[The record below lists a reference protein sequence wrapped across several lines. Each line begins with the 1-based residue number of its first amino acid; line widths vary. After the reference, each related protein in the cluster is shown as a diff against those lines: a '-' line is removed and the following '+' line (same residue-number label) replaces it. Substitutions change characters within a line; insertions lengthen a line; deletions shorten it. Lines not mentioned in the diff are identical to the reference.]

1 MWAVLWGGWKM
12 GKKTICHPDLEFAW
26 ATSRTES
33 WDKLNIYH
41 NAGAIDA
48 INGLFFKSDYI
59 HKLPYGETLNI
70 NKEFASSKYWEL
82 IQQTKT
88 VL

>member
-1 MWAVLWGGWKM
+1 
-12 GKKTICHPDLEFAW
+12 
-26 ATSRTES
+26 
-33 WDKLNIYH
+33 
-41 NAGAIDA
+41 
-48 INGLFFKSDYI
+48 
-59 HKLPYGETLNI
+59 LPYGETINI